1 MRDKDIEISVVIP
14 VYNSAQTLRE
24 VRERLEKV
32 LVDLVG
38 ESYEIVF
45 VNDGSAD
52 SSWDLLNEMA
62 STNDKIVAINLTRNF
77 GQHNAL
83 MCGFSQVQGM
93 YIITLDDD
101 LQNPPE
107 EIPKLFNE
115 IQTGHD
121 VVYGIFA
128 TKQHS
133 RFRNL
138 GSEFI
143 QFVYRKTFNVKVRL
157 TSFRIMKRHI
167 VRRLLS
173 YEKSFTFI
181 DGIICWFTTRIGN
194 VYVKHHQRR
203 AGKSGYSVYK
213 LIVLALNM
221 MTNFSIALIQVASLI
236 GLFFAFTGFVFG
248 IYFLYKKIFFGIPV
262 SGFASTIV
270 AITIFSGV
278 QLFTLGILGEYI
290 GRIHINISKRPQYA
304 IRDIVVSKNHNLSD
318 KTS

>member
-1 MRDKDIEISVVIP
+1 MRDKNLEISVVVP
-14 VYNSAQTLRE
+14 VYNSVQTLRE
-24 VRERLEKV
+24 LRERLERV
-32 LVDLVG
+32 LGDLVG
-38 ESYEIVF
+38 ERYEIVF

-62 STNDKIVAINLTRNF
+62 SASDKIVAMNLTRNF

-83 MCGFSQVQGM
+83 MCGFSQAQGM

-107 EIPKLFNE
+107 EILKLFNE

-121 VVYGIFA
+121 VVYGIFD

-157 TSFRIMKRHI
+157 TSFRIIKQHI
-167 VRRLLS
+167 VHRLLS

-236 GLFFAFTGFVFG
+236 GLIFAFTGFVFG
-248 IYFLYKKIFFGIPV
+248 IYFLYKKMFFGIPV